1 MLYKKTH
8 RQHVRKYWIG
18 RKFKYKEYGKESEVY
33 KVTEKPYIGRRDIK
47 VNVVDCSCMGEVKW
61 NLVRLVG
68 LLEGYT
74 AEGKSKSRITWLD

>member
-18 RKFKYKEYGKESEVY
+18 RKFKYGDCEEVY
-33 KVTEKPYIGRRDIK
+33 KVTGKPYIGRRDII
-47 VNVVDCSCMGEVKW
+47 VNVVDCDHIEEVKW

-74 AEGKSKSRITWLD
+74 AEGKSKSRITWLN